1 MSLCT
6 PCTPGPPCDS
16 EYPLLC
22 EPLETTANGKRLV
35 VEDSAAC
42 QKTIQAPVSQQVL
55 KTDGAANLTWT
66 NGANNTVLAKS
77 STGVVEFDQV
87 QTAYIADSAVTTAKI
102 NNSAVTTA
110 KIADSSVTTAKIADN
125 AITTVKIADNA
136 VNTLEIANEAV
147 TSAKLRDSA
156 ALSVIGRSANSTGVP
171 ADIVA
176 GADGRFLRRSSSV
189 LGFGA
194 IVSDDLPAGTVLNAK
209 FYESST
215 EFVITDFIPFD
226 NSIPQNG
233 EGQQIISGSITPTK
247 STSKILG
254 IVSVNG
260 DSSGTNVQTVLAAFR
275 GSVAS
280 AIAATWV
287 KYINYSSLI
296 SFEFTDSP
304 NTTSATTYSIRIGP
318 DSGTLYVNRQQ
329 NAPTSLL
336 GGANKITLTL
346 LEINPS

>member
-6 PCTPGPPCDS
+6 PCIPCPPCDS

-42 QKTIQAPVSQQVL
+42 QKTIQTPASQQVL
-55 KTDGAANLTWT
+55 KTDSASNLTWT

-102 NNSAVTTA
+102 NDLAVVDA
-110 KIADSSVTTAKIADN
+110 KIANATISYGKLNLADGSIPGTKIADK
-125 AITTVKIADNA
+125 AITN
-136 VNTLEIANEAV
+136 
-147 TSAKLRDSA
+147 AKLRDSA
-156 ALSVIGRSANSTGVP
+156 GLSVIGRSANSTGEP

-176 GADGRFLRRSSSV
+176 GTNGHFLRRSGTA

-194 IVSDDLPAGTVLNAK
+194 IVADDLPAGTVLNAK

-215 EFVITDFIPFD
+215 EFVITNVIPFD
-226 NSIPQNG
+226 NTIPQNG
-233 EGQQIISGSITPTK
+233 EGQQIISGTITPTK

-254 IVSVNG
+254 IVSLNG
-260 DSSGTNVQTVLAAFR
+260 DGDGTSTVVAAFR
-275 GSVAS
+275 SLVAS
-280 AIAATWV
+280 AIDATWV
-287 KYINYSSLI
+287 KDIRYSSLVAFQFI
-296 SFEFTDSP
+296 DTP
-304 NTTSATTYSIRIGP
+304 ATTSSVTYTIRCGP
-318 DSGTLYVNRQQ
+318 GGAGTLYVNRSD
-329 NAPTSLL
+329 AASVL
-336 GGANKITLTL
+336 GGSNKISLTL

>member
-6 PCTPGPPCDS
+6 PCSPCPPCDS

-42 QKTIQAPVSQQVL
+42 QKTIQTPAAQQVL
-55 KTDGAANLTWT
+55 TTDGAGNLTWT

-77 STGVVEFDQV
+77 SIGVMEFDQV

-102 NNSAVTTA
+102 NDSAVTTA

-125 AITTVKIADNA
+125 AITTAK
-136 VNTLEIANEAV
+136 IANEAV

-176 GADGRFLRRSSSV
+176 GADGQFLRRSSSV

-194 IVSDDLPAGTVLNAK
+194 IVSDDLPDGTVLNAK

-215 EFVITDFIPFD
+215 EFVITNVIPFD
-226 NSIPQNG
+226 DSVPQNG

-247 STSKILG
+247 TTSKILG
-254 IVSVNG
+254 IVSLNG
-260 DSSGTNVQTVLAAFR
+260 DGDGNVTVFAAFS
-275 GSVAS
+275 GSIAS
-280 AIAATWV
+280 AIDATWV
-287 KYINYSSLI
+287 RDIRYSSLVAFQFI
-296 SFEFTDSP
+296 DTP
-304 NTTSATTYSIRIGP
+304 NTTSATTYSIRGGP
-318 DSGTLYVNRQQ
+318 SAGTLYINK
-329 NAPTSLL
+329 TDSGSIL
-336 GGANKITLTL
+336 GGANKISLTL
-346 LEINPS
+346 LEVNPS

>member
-6 PCTPGPPCDS
+6 PCTPCPPCDS

-42 QKTIQAPVSQQVL
+42 LKTIQTPAAQQVL
-55 KTDGAANLTWT
+55 KTDGAGNLTWT
-66 NGANNTVLAKS
+66 NGANSTVLAKS
-77 STGVVEFDQV
+77 STGIAEFDQV

-110 KIADSSVTTAKIADN
+110 KIADSSVTTVKIADN
-125 AITTVKIADNA
+125 AITTAKIADNA

-215 EFVITDFIPFD
+215 EFVITNVIPFD
-226 NSIPQNG
+226 ISVPQNG

-247 STSKILG
+247 TTSKILG
-254 IVSVNG
+254 IVSLNG
-260 DSSGTNVQTVLAAFR
+260 DGDGESTVVAAFR

-280 AIAATWV
+280 AIDATWV
-287 KYINYSSLI
+287 KDIRYSSLVAFQFI
-296 SFEFTDSP
+296 DTP
-304 NTTSATTYSIRIGP
+304 ATTSSVTYTIRCGP
-318 DSGTLYVNRQQ
+318 GGAGTLYINRTD
-329 NAPTSLL
+329 ASSVL
-336 GGANKITLTL
+336 GGSNKISLTL